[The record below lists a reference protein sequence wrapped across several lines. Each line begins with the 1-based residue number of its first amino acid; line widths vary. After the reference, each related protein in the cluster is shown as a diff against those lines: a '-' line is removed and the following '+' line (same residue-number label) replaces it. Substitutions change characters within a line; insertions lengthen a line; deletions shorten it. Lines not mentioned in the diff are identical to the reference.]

1 VKISIDL
8 TNFSESIASI
18 LEQLSNVFSAQS
30 RVSEEFVLKYL
41 GFVTLEERDSKK
53 ASIDPQIA
61 ELGIITFS
69 LVMSLCGFL
78 VNEGTLFGRCW

>member
-41 GFVTLEERDSKK
+41 GFVTLEERDTVNR
-53 ASIDPQIA
+53 
-61 ELGIITFS
+61 G
-69 LVMSLCGFL
+69 GFAQGGVKL
-78 VNEGTLFGRCW
+78 DRA